1 MCADNVYDPANQFCV
16 LGKLYDKCGG
26 KTFVVNREYCNDGV
40 VADLCAEVKKSKTND
55 YSVVTYRPVN
65 ADEFCLAGIVTKK
78 CGGKTFGMNQYCGK
92 NYAGTADS
100 IRAYCRDANSQELDK
115 AYSYVG
121 QTIYQKDD
129 VVEETTKPSFFGDL
143 IGEPL
148 VSADSRDL
156 NTFYAALEELKT
168 TGCTSEGR
176 TELCGTKEYF
186 VDKQFCDERDNH
198 LYKFA
203 LVPTSSGSVK
213 MMTENLAYEYFLP
226 KKKVKKITQTD
237 IGPDTTYAL
246 DMIGGKLNFEKQA
259 FENFPATN
267 GRFYTWKSAM
277 GIGDLRK
284 KMYNE
289 SRTTYEA
296 LNLDSS
302 DVVFGACPA
311 GWRLPTAEE
320 LRALS
325 DYATRTAEGGFADLD
340 NDKDVVLNFNVNFL
354 GYYDVDAKATDGVGK
369 AYFWSE
375 TAIDGEEAEAYS
387 LIIKDNDHA
396 SVDAS
401 HKTYAF
407 TIRCV
412 EAEQSVPV
420 GEWANLNGAFRAYC
434 SQHYYPVCFYCNENP
449 SSEGCQTCNESFTS
463 LTCDE
468 FLFDYQQRP

>member
-1 MCADNVYDPANQFCV
+1 
-16 LGKLYDKCGG
+16 
-26 KTFVVNREYCNDGV
+26 
-40 VADLCAEVKKSKTND
+40 
-55 YSVVTYRPVN
+55 
-65 ADEFCLAGIVTKK
+65 
-78 CGGKTFGMNQYCGK
+78 
-92 NYAGTADS
+92 
-100 IRAYCRDANSQELDK
+100 
-115 AYSYVG
+115 
-121 QTIYQKDD
+121 
-129 VVEETTKPSFFGDL
+129 
-143 IGEPL
+143 
-148 VSADSRDL
+148 
-156 NTFYAALEELKT
+156 
-168 TGCTSEGR
+168 
-176 TELCGTKEYF
+176 
-186 VDKQFCDERDNH
+186 
-198 LYKFA
+198 
-203 LVPTSSGSVK
+203 
-213 MMTENLAYEYFLP
+213 
-226 KKKVKKITQTD
+226 
-237 IGPDTTYAL
+237 
-246 DMIGGKLNFEKQA
+246 
-259 FENFPATN
+259 
-267 GRFYTWKSAM
+267 M

-375 TAIDGEEAEAYS
+375 TAIEGEEEEAYS

-412 EAEQSVPV
+412 KH
-420 GEWANLNGAFRAYC
+420 R
-434 SQHYYPVCFYCNENP
+434 
-449 SSEGCQTCNESFTS
+449 
-463 LTCDE
+463 D
-468 FLFDYQQRP
+468 